1 MINEIANRVPK
12 LLVILLL
19 LVTFFPGLSV
29 AQGSEVVELRMW
41 FGRQDFIP
49 ADAFESFHAE
59 HPNIRVTWDVIPLE
73 EAPTEFIRNFRA
85 GRAPDLWQVGA
96 DRLGSLAPQGLMFDM
111 TEHFARWQQEDPE
124 SYNDLAPVAFGIAS
138 YEGVPHGLGL
148 HVGPYWYVYRKDLF
162 EEAGISVP
170 QNWDEV
176 LEAGRQLRTSD
187 RIGFSLIGS
196 RAHDPMW
203 FQAKFMAMGGEWV
216 DGIPQLNSD
225 AGIYLLS
232 FYQTLARDGIIHPE
246 TLSWNSGDMRAAFIG
261 GNAAQAPIGDN
272 IFTTINS
279 SLTWGEQWA
288 ATPLPPRPGAE
299 SMNRQMAPSWPY
311 FVSASTDHP
320 YEASLVLRYLARA
333 DIVKEVSLRYQPT
346 TVGSVMED
354 PEYSAAKPWAPQ
366 FAEPFANLVPLP
378 AHPRQPQIYEIL
390 LDAMQEALQNPN
402 SDAAAMATK
411 YQTSLDS
418 LR

>member
-1 MINEIANRVPK
+1 MSVFCQQRMPRLLARC
-12 LLVILLL
+12 LLVLALW
-19 LVTFFPGLSV
+19 GAAS
-29 AQGSEVVELRMW
+29 AQDIVEITMW

-49 ADAFESFHAE
+49 ADAFETFHAE

-96 DRLGSLAPQGLMFDM
+96 DRVGSLAPQGLLQDM
-111 TEHFARWQQEDPE
+111 SEPFARWQEEDPD
-124 SYNDLAPVAFGIAS
+124 SYNDMAPVAFGIAS
-138 YEGVPHGLGL
+138 YEGVPYGLGL

-162 EEAGISVP
+162 EEAGIPVP
-170 QNWDEV
+170 QTWDDV
-176 LEAGRQLRTSD
+176 LEAGRQLRTAD

-216 DGIPQLNSD
+216 DGIPQLDSE
-225 AGIYLLS
+225 AGIYLLN
-232 FYQTLARDGIIHPE
+232 FHQELMRDNIAHPE
-246 TLSWNSGDMRAAFIG
+246 TLSWNSGEMRAAFIG

-279 SLTWGEQWA
+279 SLAWDDQWA
-288 ATPLPPRPGAE
+288 ATVLPPRPGAE
-299 SMNRQMAPSWPY
+299 DANRQMAPSWPY
-311 FVSASTDHP
+311 FVSANTEHP

-333 DIVKEVSLRYQPT
+333 DIVQEVALRYQPT
-346 TVGSVMED
+346 TVGSVMSD
-354 PEYSAAKPWAPQ
+354 PEYTEAKPWASQ

-378 AHPRQPQIYEIL
+378 AHPRQPQIYELL

-402 SDAAAMATK
+402 ADPAVIAANYQARLDA
-411 YQTSLDS
+411 